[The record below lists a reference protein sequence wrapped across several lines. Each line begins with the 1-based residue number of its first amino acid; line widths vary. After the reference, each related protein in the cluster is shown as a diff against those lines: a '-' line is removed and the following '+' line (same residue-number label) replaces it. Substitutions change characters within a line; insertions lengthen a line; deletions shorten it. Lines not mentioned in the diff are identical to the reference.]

1 MRKKKGECPKLKRRW
16 LGPFEVKDV
25 LSAVTYRIQE
35 GKRKP
40 LVVHYDRLKP
50 CQDKKTEGVSSC
62 NTSAP
67 ATNARESEG
76 GGEMEHWASRHLEPD
91 LNARQSYRD
100 GCLNINIKS
109 CPYKSCQKLYL
120 SCSYDSPVSVSVP
133 ANPVSPVMLTV
144 LPYKSCQKAY

>member
-1 MRKKKGECPKLKRRW
+1 MGENARTQKQNYDRKIFGEPYKVGDRVWYFNMRKKKGECPKLKRRW

-62 NTSAP
+62 NTSVA
-67 ATNARESEG
+67 ATNAQEREG
-76 GGEMEHWASRHLEPD
+76 LPGRG
-91 LNARQSYRD
+91 RD
-100 GCLNINIKS
+100 GALGFQAPRVRPQRQTKS
-109 CPYKSCQKLYL
+109 PGWL
-120 SCSYDSPVSVSVP
+120 SQYQC
-133 ANPVSPVMLTV
+133 
-144 LPYKSCQKAY
+144 